1 MTMARGSLRNYLPF
15 ARALLVTAWTCLV
28 SPLRAGDAPFSLKW
42 NAPEGAQCPS
52 EAEVVAQVLQLLES
66 SRQSQ
71 RAFVR
76 ARADVQRTGNQRFRV
91 DLTTEME
98 GRAGHR
104 AIEEQSCQAMAEAT
118 VLILAWMIDPKA
130 VGTPQSSERDAP
142 PSVGSDAPRT
152 RASQPPRSLP
162 TRAVQVSPRRGEWQ
176 PVFGVEMLA
185 DEGTLPSPALG
196 AALAAGLRSD
206 RLQLMA
212 RGALFNSV
220 EARLPDPKATLG
232 ASFALSSV
240 RAEIC
245 GSPIAAAPSWRMAAC
260 AGPELDR
267 LVAHGFGV
275 DAPRSATVTWLSLA
289 LGADARFRLAGPFE
303 LAVALGLNL
312 PTRRERFGL
321 DGLGMLHR
329 PAVASGRA
337 ALGLYL
343 VF

>member
-1 MTMARGSLRNYLPF
+1 MTMARGSLRNYLPC
-15 ARALLVTAWTCLV
+15 ARAFLVTAWMCMV
-28 SPLRAGDAPFSLKW
+28 SPLRAEDAPFALQW

-52 EAEVVAQVLQLLES
+52 EAEVVAQVSQLVES
-66 SRQSQ
+66 SRRGQ

-76 ARADVQRTGNQRFRV
+76 ARADVQRTFNNRFRV
-91 DLTTEME
+91 ELTTEVE

-130 VGTPQSSERDAP
+130 GGVPQSSGGDAP
-142 PSVGSDAPRT
+142 PSVRSDLPRK
-152 RASQPPRSLP
+152 RASQPLGPLP
-162 TRAVQVSPRRGEWQ
+162 TRAAQVPPQGGEWQ

-185 DEGTLPSPALG
+185 DGGTLPSPALG

-206 RLQLMA
+206 RLQLTA

-220 EARLPDPKATLG
+220 EARLADSKATVG

-245 GSPIAAAPSWRMAAC
+245 GSPIGAAASWRIAAC

-275 DAPRSATVTWLSLA
+275 DTPRSAVVTWLSLA
-289 LGADARFRLAGPFE
+289 LGAEARFRLAGPFE
-303 LAVALGLNL
+303 LAAALGLIL

-321 DGLGMLHR
+321 DGLGILHR

-337 ALGLYL
+337 SLGLYL
-343 VF
+343 AF